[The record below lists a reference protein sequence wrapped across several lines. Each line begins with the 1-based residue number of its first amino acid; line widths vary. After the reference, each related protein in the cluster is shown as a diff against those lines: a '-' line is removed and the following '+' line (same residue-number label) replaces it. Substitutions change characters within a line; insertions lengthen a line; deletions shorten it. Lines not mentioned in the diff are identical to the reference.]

1 MSLKRKSLK
10 TEHQYERSLSLAV
23 IYCLVNISP
32 IKIYGDNYLIMVL

>member
-23 IYCLVNISP
+23 ICCLVNTSQIE
-32 IKIYGDNYLIMVL
+32 INRDNYLITVL